1 MEPALKRVHE
11 LQASPIGIALEA
23 PVRRNADGRS
33 PLGDFF
39 ADAMRAAVPGADV
52 AAINN
57 AAPLWADLPSGPLT
71 LGHLYDVFPF
81 DNRLVRVSMTG
92 ADLSRWLANEIRQG
106 RWSGVGISGVNLT
119 VRCLADGAHIDLLRG
134 TERIADDARLL
145 AVTIGGP
152 TLNGNLA
159 SPDFLGSVGPLENS
173 PVVREVVE
181 DWFRQLGRL
190 PADERH
196 RLLTARPAVDCPRS

>member
-1 MEPALKRVHE
+1 MEPALRRVEE
-11 LQASPIGIALEA
+11 LRASPIGVALDV
-23 PVRRNADGRS
+23 PVRRIDDGSS

-39 ADAMRAAVPGADV
+39 ADAMRAAVPGTDV

-57 AAPLWADLPSGPLT
+57 GARLWADLPGGPLT
-71 LGHLYDVFPF
+71 VGHLYDVFPF
-81 DNRLVRVSMTG
+81 DNRLVRVSMSG
-92 ADLSRWLANEIRQG
+92 ADLSRWLANEIRLG
-106 RWSGVGISGVNLT
+106 RGSGVGISGVDLSI
-119 VRCLADGAHIDLLRG
+119 RCLADGVHVDLMRG
-134 TERIADDARLL
+134 TERIGDEVRLL

-181 DWFRQLGRL
+181 DWFRRLGRL
-190 PADERH
+190 PADER
-196 RLLTARPAVDCPRS
+196 RRVLAKRRVVDCPRS